1 MFRFINLAAIAIT
14 LIAAIVLFRVK
25 YEATDFA
32 GEVAKLRTG
41 IASERAQI
49 NVLKAEWNFLNEP
62 RRIQRLADQYLD
74 LQNMDAHQ
82 IVTFQ
87 ELSAR
92 LGRQESIR
100 VERSSDEFT
109 GSINTPEQ

>member
-14 LIAAIVLFRVK
+14 LVAAVLLFRVK

-32 GEVAKLRTG
+32 SEVAKLRTD
-41 IASERAQI
+41 IVSERAQI

-92 LGRQESIR
+92 LGRQESLQ
-100 VERSSDEFT
+100 VERSLDEFT
-109 GSINTPEQ
+109 GSVTAPEQ